1 MLTKLKIP
9 ELFNRYF
16 FHKSLSFQLRLSIIA
31 VSLLSAV
38 LVGVIWLTVETGKLR
53 EEMDVLTKQYFES
66 KEELVQKE
74 VLNAVDYIEYKR
86 SLSKERMK
94 TELKIKVDEAWNIA
108 DNIYQQNIGKRPV
121 SEIKKM
127 IRDAIRPIRY
137 ANDRG
142 DVFIYTLDG
151 YAVMLPRSPQI
162 EGKYGLEHQ
171 DNSGN
176 FVVQNEVNLL
186 KQVDWGYLDYFEPGK
201 FSKTDSVLLKST
213 YVRKFEPLGWYFGT
227 KDYFSDF
234 EADIKDEILQ
244 RLSKVRF
251 ETDGYIFINTVD
263 GRALIT
269 NGEKLLEPINILKTG
284 DTNWIAT
291 FYKQL
296 NIFIN
301 SGSGIIEYKF
311 RRLVTNDYEMKYSY
325 ISSVKPWGWMVG
337 AGFYGNEIEKNI
349 LARQK
354 ELDQKQQRIIL
365 RVFFIIVLL
374 WIAIRI
380 FSGFLTNRI
389 LNGFRL
395 FESNFRQSSI
405 EAREMDI
412 GDLAFKEFRDLGT
425 NVNEITRELNI
436 TRNNLMK
443 EQSLLR
449 SIIDSSPDLIFFKDL
464 QSNYVGCNASFSR
477 YIGISEQE
485 LIGRNDFD
493 YFSREAAE
501 LYHENDRVLIRDN
514 RPLRSEEWIILS
526 DGRKLLMDTLK
537 VLYHDKSGK
546 AIGIMAISRDITESE
561 DSKIKLKEAKEKAE
575 EADKLKTAF
584 LANMSHEIR
593 TPMNAIVGFSNLLT
607 EDTLSVEEKKEYI
620 SHINHGSETLLK
632 LIDDI
637 IDIAKIE
644 SGQLSVSLQPMNLKE
659 MMDDLYTIYSNQL
672 RIREKVNVKLI
683 KEIADLPKGCKI
695 NSDEFRLRQVIT
707 NLVINAVK
715 FTSEGS
721 ITYGLRLTNG
731 FVEFYVKDTGIGIT
745 PEGQAIIFDRF
756 RQEHNNGLK
765 HAGGTGLGL
774 AISKHIVELLG
785 GTLSVQS
792 LQGKGSEFIFTIPY
806 QPLSDVKKVQVP
818 ENKEEG
824 SPEYDWT
831 GKTLL
836 VVEDVETNYK
846 FIYAA
851 LSRTKLNIL
860 KAEDGMKAIQVCKEN
875 NQIDLILMD
884 VNMPVLNGYEATL
897 EIKKIHPHIP
907 VVIQT
912 AYAMQGEEQRTKEA
926 GCDAFLSKPIN
937 LNSLFEV
944 LARFLNN

>member
-1 MLTKLKIP
+1 MKIS
-9 ELFNRYF
+9 ELFDRHF
-16 FHKSLSFQLRLSIIA
+16 FNKSLSFQLKVSVIS

-38 LVGVIWLTVETGKLR
+38 LVGVIWLIAETGKLR

-66 KEELVQKE
+66 KEDIVKKE
-74 VLNAVDYIEYKR
+74 VLNAIDFIEYER

-94 TELKIKVDEAWNIA
+94 TELKLKVDEAWDIA

-127 IRDAIRPIRY
+127 ITDAIRPIRY
-137 ANDRG
+137 ANNRG
-142 DVFIYTLDG
+142 NVFIYTLDG
-151 YAVMLPRSPQI
+151 YAVMLSQNPQF
-162 EGKYGLEHQ
+162 EGKNGFDYQ

-176 FVVQNEVNLL
+176 FVVRNEVNLL
-186 KQVDWGYLDYFEPGK
+186 KQVDWGYLDYFEPSK
-201 FSKTDSVLLKST
+201 FSNTDSVLLKST
-213 YVRKFEPLGWYFGT
+213 YVRKFEPLNWYLGT

-234 EADIKDEILQ
+234 EADVKSGVLQ

-251 ETDGYIFINTVD
+251 ETDGYIFVNTVD
-263 GRALIT
+263 GKALIT
-269 NGEKLLEPINILKTG
+269 NGEKLLKPVNIIQSG
-284 DTNWIAT
+284 DTNWIT
-291 FYKQL
+291 SFNKQL

-301 SGSGIIEYKF
+301 SGSGIIEYTF
-311 RRLVTNDYEMKYSY
+311 RRLVTDDYETKYSFV
-325 ISSVKPWGWMVG
+325 SSVKPWGWIIG
-337 AGFYGNEIEKNI
+337 AGFYGNEIKKNI
-349 LARQK
+349 QVRQK
-354 ELDQKQQRIIL
+354 ELDLKQQKIIL
-365 RVFFIIVLL
+365 RVFFILVLL

-380 FSGFLTNRI
+380 FSGFLTSRI
-389 LNGFRL
+389 INGFKL
-395 FESNFRQSSI
+395 FEANFRQSSK
-405 EAREMDI
+405 EAREMEID
-412 GDLAFKEFRDLGT
+412 DLAFKEFRDLGLK
-425 NVNEITRELNI
+425 VNEITRELNV
-436 TRNNLMK
+436 TRNNLIK

-464 QSNYVGCNASFSR
+464 QSNYVGCNASFSK

-493 YFSREAAE
+493 YFSRESAIR
-501 LYHENDRVLIRDN
+501 YHENDRILIKEN
-514 RPLRSEEWIILS
+514 KPLRSEEWITLS
-526 DGRKLLMDTLK
+526 DGRNLLMDTLK

-546 AIGIMAISRDITESE
+546 ALGIMAISRDITDSE
-561 DSKIKLKEAKEKAE
+561 ESKIKLKEAKEKAE

-607 EDTLSVEEKKEYI
+607 EDALSVEEKKEYI

-644 SGQLSVSLQPMNLKE
+644 SGQLSMLLLPMNLKE
-659 MMDDLYTIYSNQL
+659 MMDDLYTIFSNQL
-672 RIREKVNVKLI
+672 RMREKGNVKLI
-683 KEIADLPKGCKI
+683 KEIADLPEGYKI
-695 NSDEFRLRQVIT
+695 SSDEFRLRQVIT
-707 NLVINAVK
+707 NLVINAIK
-715 FTSEGS
+715 FTSKGS
-721 ITYGLRLTNG
+721 ITYGLRLING
-731 FVEFYVKDTGIGIT
+731 FVEFYVKDTGIGIS

-756 RQEHNNGLK
+756 RQENSNGLK

-792 LQGKGSEFIFTIPY
+792 LQGNGSEFIFTIPY
-806 QPLSDVKKVQVP
+806 KPLPSAKKERLP
-818 ENKEEG
+818 ELPEKNNF
-824 SPEYDWT
+824 EYDWT

-851 LSRTKLNIL
+851 LSRTKLTIL
-860 KAEDGMKAIQVCKEN
+860 KAEDGMEAIKVCKEN

-884 VNMPVLNGYEATL
+884 VNMPVLNGYDATL
-897 EIKKIHPHIP
+897 EIKKTHPHIP

-912 AYAMQGEEQRTKEA
+912 AYALQGEEQRSKEA
-926 GCDAFLSKPIN
+926 GCDAFLSKPVN

-944 LARFLNN
+944 LARFLNNKV